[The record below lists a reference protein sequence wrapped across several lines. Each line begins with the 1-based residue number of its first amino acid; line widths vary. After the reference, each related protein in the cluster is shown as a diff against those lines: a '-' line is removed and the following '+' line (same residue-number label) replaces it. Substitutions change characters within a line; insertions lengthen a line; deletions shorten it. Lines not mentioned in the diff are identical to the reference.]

1 MTPARLMAN
10 YQENSVDFKFEKT
23 IRMDEI
29 RQFAANVVP
38 KPRFIFDNYKVDEVR
53 YAKDDESDM
62 TELSDSERIER
73 DQ

>member
-1 MTPARLMAN
+1 M
-10 YQENSVDFKFEKT
+10 
-23 IRMDEI
+23 
-29 RQFAANVVP
+29 VP